1 MARTLY
7 VASTNPGK
15 LRDFAVA
22 AAAHDTR
29 ILPLPG
35 LAAIEPPAEDAPTFE
50 DIAREK
56 AIYYSRFLPGEI
68 VLADDSGLEV
78 DALQGAP
85 GVRSARYAADAGFHA
100 DGSTDNNNN
109 LFLLQ
114 QLARVPES
122 ERGARYQCVLAA
134 ARDGAA
140 LLTAQGTAEGRILSA
155 PRGSN
160 GFGYDPL
167 FYLPAPRNAPWP
179 KWTTRPSGRSAIE
192 ATLFAPYWNSWAE
205 SSPSPKRT
213 SPWRRPK
220 P

>member
-22 AAAHDTR
+22 AAAHNTR

-35 LAAIEPPAEDAPTFE
+35 LAAIEPPSEDGPSFE

-78 DALQGAP
+78 DALHGAP

-100 DGSTDNNNN
+100 DATTDGNNN
-109 LFLLQ
+109 LFLLKE
-114 QLARVPES
+114 LAHVPDS
-122 ERGARYQCVLAA
+122 QRGARYQCVLAA
-134 ARDGAA
+134 ARDGGVF
-140 LLTAQGTAEGRILSA
+140 LSAQGTVEGRILSA

-167 FYLPAPRNAPWP
+167 FYLPARACTMAEMDDQT
-179 KWTTRPSGRSAIE
+179 KWTLSHRGQAFRALLE
-192 ATLFAPYWNSWAE
+192 LLG
-205 SSPSPKRT
+205 
-213 SPWRRPK
+213 
-220 P
+220 

>member
-1 MARTLY
+1 MHRTLY

-35 LAAIEPPAEDAPTFE
+35 LAAIEPPAEDGPNFE
-50 DIAREK
+50 EIALDK

-85 GVRSARYAADAGFHA
+85 GVRSARYAADAGFHSGTA
-100 DGSTDNNNN
+100 VDANNN
-109 LFLLQ
+109 LFLLRE
-114 QLARVPES
+114 LAHVPEA

-134 ARDGAA
+134 ARDGAP
-140 LLTAQGTAEGRILSA
+140 LLSAHGAVEGRILSA

-167 FYLPAPRNAPWP
+167 FYLPGRACTMAEMDDQT
-179 KWTTRPSGRSAIE
+179 KWTLSHRGLAFRALLQLL
-192 ATLFAPYWNSWAE
+192 A
-205 SSPSPKRT
+205 
-213 SPWRRPK
+213 
-220 P
+220 

>member
-22 AAAHDTR
+22 AAAHDIR

-35 LAAIEPPAEDAPTFE
+35 LATIEPPAEDAPTFE
-50 DIAREK
+50 EIAREK

-78 DALQGAP
+78 DPLQGAP

-100 DGSTDNNNN
+100 DGSIDDNNN

-114 QLARVPES
+114 QLAHVPDS
-122 ERGARYQCVLAA
+122 ERSARYQCVLGA

-140 LLTAQGTAEGRILSA
+140 LLTAQGTVDGRILPA

-167 FYLPAPRNAPWP
+167 FYLPARACTMAEMDDQT
-179 KWTTRPSGRSAIE
+179 KWTLSHRGQAFR
-192 ATLFAPYWNSWAE
+192 TLLE
-205 SSPSPKRT
+205 LLG
-213 SPWRRPK
+213 
-220 P
+220 